1 MKGKERSRVR
11 CVRWARWD
19 THIIAAANTG
29 LVDTVGFDTRV
40 TASVDGSGEPG
51 VDIVDG
57 VLEEPNGLLDTAQ
70 LGVDGLAPAV
80 DGVLL

>member
-1 MKGKERSRVR
+1 MKGKEGSRVR
-11 CVRWARWD
+11 CVRWARRD
-19 THIIAAANTG
+19 THIIAVANTG